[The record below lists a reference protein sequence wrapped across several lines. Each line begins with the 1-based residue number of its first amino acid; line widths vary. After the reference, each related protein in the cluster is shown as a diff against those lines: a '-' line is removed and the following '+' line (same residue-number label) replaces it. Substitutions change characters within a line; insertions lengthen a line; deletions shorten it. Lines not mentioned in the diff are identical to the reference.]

1 MRNLGLK
8 SAVPAALLSFA
19 WPGLG
24 QIYNRGFVKGI
35 AAAIV
40 HIFLVV
46 TWYSLLI
53 RLELELLLRGESPFP
68 ILPPGTP
75 PVPLELVL
83 PLFLALIVVIF
94 HWIYW
99 IHDAHSDAKRRIAQE
114 QSKLKYMGL

>member
-53 RLELELLLRGESPFP
+53 RSELELLLYGDPHLLLPGGAP
-68 ILPPGTP
+68 I
-75 PVPLELVL
+75 VPSELIFF
-83 PLFLALIVVIF
+83 LFLALTVMIF